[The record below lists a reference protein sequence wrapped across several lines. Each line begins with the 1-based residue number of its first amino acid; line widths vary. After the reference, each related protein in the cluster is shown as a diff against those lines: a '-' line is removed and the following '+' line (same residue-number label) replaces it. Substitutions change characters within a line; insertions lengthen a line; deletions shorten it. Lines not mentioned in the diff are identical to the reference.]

1 MNDISATYNKLSRVF
16 QPYFPMLGAL
26 VIIHD
31 CMFVNLAPI
40 LHHMPTA
47 GYHTSKPA
55 SVSIPSPATPFCTFD
70 HT

>member
-1 MNDISATYNKLSRVF
+1 MNDISANYSKLSRVF
-16 QPYFPMLGAL
+16 QPYLAMSGAL

-31 CMFVNLAPI
+31 CMFVNPAPI

-47 GYHTSKPA
+47 GYHISKPA
-55 SVSIPSPATPFCTFD
+55 SVAVPSAATPFCTFD